1 MLGGETWIGGVL
13 ELLVTWM
20 QLILD
25 HSIVNNNFWSGREQT
40 RDSEGTFMLSFIC
53 TTRISDHQLNS
64 ANRSPLF
71 TFSGLLGQNLKSKW
85 QEWTP
90 AEEPSHCSFLLKTLF
105 YSDFFFF
112 LTHTFSIMQAVFPL
126 MTTYVVVASSHS
138 WFPNT
143 IYAICSL
150 FILQPAAL
158 PLNTSWNLGRNSKHP
173 EI

>member
-105 YSDFFFF
+105 YSDFFF
-112 LTHTFSIMQAVFPL
+112 
-126 MTTYVVVASSHS
+126 SSHTLFLSCKQFFLS
-138 WFPNT
+138 WQHMWWWLLLTAGFLIPSMQSAHCLS
-143 IYAICSL
+143 YS
-150 FILQPAAL
+150 QL
-158 PLNTSWNLGRNSKHP
+158 PFL
-173 EI
+173 